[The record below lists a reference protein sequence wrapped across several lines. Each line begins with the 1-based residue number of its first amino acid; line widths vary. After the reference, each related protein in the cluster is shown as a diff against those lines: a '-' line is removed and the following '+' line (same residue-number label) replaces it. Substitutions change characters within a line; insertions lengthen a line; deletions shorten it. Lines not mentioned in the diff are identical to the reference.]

1 MSIMFIN
8 RHFNYH
14 VIKPYITMKIEELK
28 RIPIWELLSHLGI
41 EPVSKRGGG
50 AQLMYHSPLRPDRNA
65 SFSVSTRKN
74 LWMDF
79 GTSQG
84 GNVIDLAIALKGY
97 CTFSEAVTWLEEQ
110 ARWFHKDILYEDFSR
125 YDDAHM
131 SRLSGHSGISNMR
144 VEELTS
150 PRLLEYLESRGIP
163 AAIGQRYCKEAHYT
177 VRDREYYGVAFL
189 NILGGMEI
197 RSRSFRSR
205 SFKGCHGVKAPSV
218 VSVEKTKRTSCC
230 CVFEGFMDF
239 LSYMVL
245 EEKGVPDIVQ
255 SFPYDCIILNS
266 TSIIQR
272 AIPFIGVYH
281 IAYCY
286 LDNDFAGKQALD
298 TLDLLMP
305 GRIFEMS
312 TRFSPYNDLND
323 YLMQQPRTWRSD

>member
-197 RSRSFRSR
+197 RSRSF
-205 SFKGCHGVKAPSV
+205 KGCHGVKAPSV

-323 YLMQQPRTWRSD
+323 YLMQQPRT

>member
-1 MSIMFIN
+1 MSITGIKH
-8 RHFNYH
+8 HFNYH
-14 VIKPYITMKIEELK
+14 VIKSYNTMKIEELK

-79 GTSQG
+79 GTSRG
-84 GNVIDLAIALKGY
+84 GNVIDLAIALKGN
-97 CTFSEAVTWLEEQ
+97 CTFCEAAAWLEEQ
-110 ARWFHKDILYEDFSR
+110 ASFFRSDIRYRDVSR
-125 YDDAHM
+125 YDDSHM
-131 SRLSGHSGISNMR
+131 SRLSGHSDISGMQ
-144 VEELTS
+144 VENLTS
-150 PRLLEYLESRGIP
+150 PRLLDYLESRGIP
-163 AAIGQRYCKEAHYT
+163 ASIGRIYCKEAHYT
-177 VRDREYYGVAFL
+177 VRDREYYGVAFM

-197 RSRSFRSR
+197 RNRF
-205 SFKGCHGVKAPSV
+205 FKGCHGVKAPTV
-218 VSVEKTKRTSCC
+218 VSVEKARRTTSC

-239 LSYMVL
+239 LSYKVL
-245 EEKGVPDIVQ
+245 EERGDREIVQ
-255 SFPYDCIILNS
+255 PVPFDCIILNS

-272 AIPFIGVYH
+272 AIPFIGVYT

-286 LDNDFAGKQALD
+286 LDNDFAGTQALD

-312 TRFSPYNDLND
+312 SRFSSYNDLND
-323 YLMQQPRTWRSD
+323 YLMQQPQT

>member
-1 MSIMFIN
+1 
-8 RHFNYH
+8 
-14 VIKPYITMKIEELK
+14 MKTEELK

-50 AQLMYHSPLRPDRNA
+50 AQLLYHSPLRPDRNA

-163 AAIGQRYCKEAHYT
+163 ASIGQRYCKEAHYT

-197 RSRSFRSR
+197 RSR

-286 LDNDFAGKQALD
+286 LDNDFAGKQAFD

>member
-1 MSIMFIN
+1 
-8 RHFNYH
+8 
-14 VIKPYITMKIEELK
+14 
-28 RIPIWELLSHLGI
+28 
-41 EPVSKRGGG
+41 
-50 AQLMYHSPLRPDRNA
+50 
-65 SFSVSTRKN
+65 
-74 LWMDF
+74 
-79 GTSQG
+79 
-84 GNVIDLAIALKGY
+84 
-97 CTFSEAVTWLEEQ
+97 
-110 ARWFHKDILYEDFSR
+110 
-125 YDDAHM
+125 M

-163 AAIGQRYCKEAHYT
+163 ASIGQRYCKEAHYT

-197 RSRSFRSR
+197 RSR

-286 LDNDFAGKQALD
+286 LDNDFAGKQA
-298 TLDLLMP
+298 
-305 GRIFEMS
+305 
-312 TRFSPYNDLND
+312 
-323 YLMQQPRTWRSD
+323 

>member
-1 MSIMFIN
+1 MSIMCIN

-163 AAIGQRYCKEAHYT
+163 ASIGPRYCKEAHYT

-197 RSRSFRSR
+197 RSRF
-205 SFKGCHGVKAPSV
+205 FKGCHGVKAPSV

-286 LDNDFAGKQALD
+286 LDNDFAGKQAFD

>member
-1 MSIMFIN
+1 
-8 RHFNYH
+8 
-14 VIKPYITMKIEELK
+14 MKTEELK

-50 AQLMYHSPLRPDRNA
+50 AQLLYHSPLRPDRSA

-163 AAIGQRYCKEAHYT
+163 ASIGQRYCKEARYS

-197 RSRSFRSR
+197 RSRF
-205 SFKGCHGVKAPSV
+205 FKGCHGVKAPSV

-245 EEKGVPDIVQ
+245 KENGVPDIVQ

-323 YLMQQPRTWRSD
+323 YLMQQPRT

>member
-1 MSIMFIN
+1 
-8 RHFNYH
+8 
-14 VIKPYITMKIEELK
+14 MKTEELK

-50 AQLMYHSPLRPDRNA
+50 AQLLYHSPLRPDRNA

-150 PRLLEYLESRGIP
+150 PRLLEYLESRGIS
-163 AAIGQRYCKEAHYT
+163 ASIGRRYCKEAHYT
-177 VRDREYYGVAFL
+177 VRDREYYGVAFM

-197 RSRSFRSR
+197 RSRF
-205 SFKGCHGVKAPSV
+205 FKGCHGVKAPTV
-218 VSVEKTKRTSCC
+218 VSVEKARRTTSC

-239 LSYMVL
+239 LSYKVL
-245 EEKGVPDIVQ
+245 EERGDGEIVQ
-255 SFPYDCIILNS
+255 PFPCDCIILNS

-323 YLMQQPRTWRSD
+323 FLMQQPRT

>member
-1 MSIMFIN
+1 
-8 RHFNYH
+8 
-14 VIKPYITMKIEELK
+14 MKIEELK

-79 GTSQG
+79 GTSRG
-84 GNVIDLAIALKGY
+84 GNVIDLAIALKGN
-97 CTFSEAVTWLEEQ
+97 CTFSEAAAWLEEQ
-110 ARWFHKDILYEDFSR
+110 ASFFRSDIRNRDVSR
-125 YDDAHM
+125 YDDSHM
-131 SRLSGHSGISNMR
+131 SRLSGHSDISGMR
-144 VEELTS
+144 VEDLTS
-150 PRLLEYLESRGIP
+150 PRLLDYLESRGIP
-163 AAIGQRYCKEAHYT
+163 ASIGRSYCKEAHYT
-177 VRDREYYGVAFL
+177 VRDREYYGVAFM

-197 RSRSFRSR
+197 RSRF
-205 SFKGCHGVKAPSV
+205 FKGCHGVKAPTV
-218 VSVEKTKRTSCC
+218 VSVEKARRTTSC

-239 LSYMVL
+239 LSYKVL
-245 EEKGVPDIVQ
+245 EERGDGEIVQ
-255 SFPYDCIILNS
+255 PFPCDCIILNS

-272 AIPFIGVYH
+272 AIPFIGVYT

-286 LDNDFAGKQALD
+286 LDNDFAGTQALD

-312 TRFSPYNDLND
+312 SRFSSYNDLND
-323 YLMQQPRTWRSD
+323 YLMQQPQT

>member
-1 MSIMFIN
+1 
-8 RHFNYH
+8 
-14 VIKPYITMKIEELK
+14 MKIEELK
-28 RIPIWELLSHLGI
+28 KIPIWELLSHLGI
-41 EPVSKRGGG
+41 EPVSKRHGG

-97 CTFSEAVTWLEEQ
+97 CPFREAVVWLEEQ
-110 ARWFHKDILYEDFSR
+110 ASFFRSDIRYRDVSR
-125 YDDAHM
+125 NDDSHM
-131 SRLSGHSGISNMR
+131 SRLSGHSDISGMR
-144 VEELTS
+144 LEDLTS
-150 PRLLEYLESRGIP
+150 PRLLEYLESRGIS
-163 AAIGQRYCKEAHYT
+163 ASIGRRYCKEAHYT
-177 VRDREYYGVAFL
+177 VRDREYYGVAFM

-197 RSRSFRSR
+197 RSRF
-205 SFKGCHGVKAPSV
+205 FKGCYGVKAPTVIRLDKAERQES
-218 VSVEKTKRTSCC
+218 C

-239 LSYMVL
+239 LSYKVL
-245 EEKGVPDIVQ
+245 EERGAKDLIPDVPCD
-255 SFPYDCIILNS
+255 YIIMNS

-272 AIPFIGVYH
+272 AIPFIGVYTL
-281 IAYCY
+281 AYCY

-312 TRFSPYNDLND
+312 TRFSPDNDLND
-323 YLMQQPRTWRSD
+323 YLMQQPRT

>member
-1 MSIMFIN
+1 MSIMCIN

-28 RIPIWELLSHLGI
+28 KIPIWELLSHLGI

-163 AAIGQRYCKEAHYT
+163 ASIGQRYCKEAHYT

-197 RSRSFRSR
+197 RSR

-323 YLMQQPRTWRSD
+323 YLMQQPRT

>member
-1 MSIMFIN
+1 MSIMCIN

-14 VIKPYITMKIEELK
+14 VIKYYNTMKIEELK
-28 RIPIWELLSHLGI
+28 KIPIWELLSHLGI
-41 EPVSKRGGG
+41 EPVSKRHGG

-177 VRDREYYGVAFL
+177 VRDREYYGVVFL

-197 RSRSFRSR
+197 RSR

-286 LDNDFAGKQALD
+286 LDNDFAGKQAFD

>member
-1 MSIMFIN
+1 MSIMCIN

-163 AAIGQRYCKEAHYT
+163 ASIGQRYCKEAHYT

-197 RSRSFRSR
+197 RSR

>member
-1 MSIMFIN
+1 
-8 RHFNYH
+8 
-14 VIKPYITMKIEELK
+14 MKTEELK

-50 AQLMYHSPLRPDRNA
+50 AQLLYHSPLRPDRNA

-97 CTFSEAVTWLEEQ
+97 CPFWEAVVWLEEQ
-110 ARWFHKDILYEDFSR
+110 ASFFRSDIRDHDISR
-125 YDDAHM
+125 YDDIHM
-131 SRLSGHSGISNMR
+131 SRLSGHSDVSNMR
-144 VEELTS
+144 VEDLTS

-163 AAIGQRYCKEAHYT
+163 SGTGRRYCKEAHYT

-197 RSRSFRSR
+197 RSRF
-205 SFKGCHGVKAPSV
+205 FKGCHGVKAPTV

-245 EEKGVPDIVQ
+245 EEKGATDIVQ

-272 AIPFIGVYH
+272 AIPFIGVYS

-305 GRIFEMS
+305 GRILEMS
-312 TRFSPYNDLND
+312 SKFAPYNDLND
-323 YLMQQPRTWRSD
+323 YLVQQHPWETGKDLTCIVDRRTNQERKDRQGL

>member
-1 MSIMFIN
+1 MSITGIKC
-8 RHFNYH
+8 HFNYH
-14 VIKPYITMKIEELK
+14 VIKSYNTMKIEELK

-79 GTSQG
+79 GTSRG
-84 GNVIDLAIALKGY
+84 GNVIDLAIALKGN
-97 CTFSEAVTWLEEQ
+97 CTFSEAAAWLEEQ
-110 ARWFHKDILYEDFSR
+110 ASFFRSDIRYRDVSR
-125 YDDAHM
+125 NDDSHM
-131 SRLSGHSGISNMR
+131 SRLSGHSDISGMR
-144 VEELTS
+144 LEDLTS
-150 PRLLEYLESRGIP
+150 PRLLEYLESRGIS
-163 AAIGQRYCKEAHYT
+163 ASIGRRYCKEAHYT
-177 VRDREYYGVAFL
+177 VRDREYYGVAFM

-197 RSRSFRSR
+197 RSRF
-205 SFKGCHGVKAPSV
+205 FKGCYGVKAPTVIRLDKAERQES
-218 VSVEKTKRTSCC
+218 C

-239 LSYMVL
+239 LSYKVL
-245 EEKGVPDIVQ
+245 EERGAKDLIPDVPCD
-255 SFPYDCIILNS
+255 YIIMNS

-272 AIPFIGVYH
+272 AIPFIGVYTL
-281 IAYCY
+281 AYCY

-323 YLMQQPRTWRSD
+323 YLMQQPRT

>member
-1 MSIMFIN
+1 MSIMCIN

-197 RSRSFRSR
+197 RSRSF
-205 SFKGCHGVKAPSV
+205 KGCHGVKAPSV

-286 LDNDFAGKQALD
+286 LDNDFAGKQAFD

-323 YLMQQPRTWRSD
+323 YLMQQPRT

>member
-1 MSIMFIN
+1 
-8 RHFNYH
+8 
-14 VIKPYITMKIEELK
+14 MKTEELK

-50 AQLMYHSPLRPDRNA
+50 AQLLYHSPLRPDRNA

-97 CTFSEAVTWLEEQ
+97 CPFREAVVWLEEQ
-110 ARWFHKDILYEDFSR
+110 ASFFRSDIRDHDISR
-125 YDDAHM
+125 YDDIHM
-131 SRLSGHSGISNMR
+131 SRLSGHSDVSNMR
-144 VEELTS
+144 VEDLTS

-163 AAIGQRYCKEAHYT
+163 SGTGRRYCKEAHYT

-197 RSRSFRSR
+197 RSRF
-205 SFKGCHGVKAPSV
+205 FKGCHGVKAPTV

-286 LDNDFAGKQALD
+286 LDNDFAGKQAFD

>member
-1 MSIMFIN
+1 MSITGIKC
-8 RHFNYH
+8 HFNYH
-14 VIKPYITMKIEELK
+14 VIKSYNTMKIEELK

-79 GTSQG
+79 GTSRG
-84 GNVIDLAIALKGY
+84 GNVIDLAIALKGN
-97 CTFSEAVTWLEEQ
+97 CTFSEAAAWLEEQ
-110 ARWFHKDILYEDFSR
+110 ASFFRSDIRYRDVSR
-125 YDDAHM
+125 YDDSHM
-131 SRLSGHSGISNMR
+131 SRLSGHSDISGMR
-144 VEELTS
+144 VEDLTS
-150 PRLLEYLESRGIP
+150 PRLLDYLESRGIS
-163 AAIGQRYCKEAHYT
+163 ASIGRRYCKEAHYT
-177 VRDREYYGVAFL
+177 VRDREYYGVAFM

-197 RSRSFRSR
+197 RSRF
-205 SFKGCHGVKAPSV
+205 FKGCHGVKAPTV
-218 VSVEKTKRTSCC
+218 VSVEKARRTTSC

-239 LSYMVL
+239 LSYKVL
-245 EEKGVPDIVQ
+245 EERGDREIVQ
-255 SFPYDCIILNS
+255 PFPFDCIILNS

-272 AIPFIGVYH
+272 AIPFIGVYT

-286 LDNDFAGKQALD
+286 LDNDFAGTQALD

-312 TRFSPYNDLND
+312 SRFSSYNDLND
-323 YLMQQPRTWRSD
+323 YLMQQPQT

>member
-1 MSIMFIN
+1 
-8 RHFNYH
+8 
-14 VIKPYITMKIEELK
+14 MKIEELK
-28 RIPIWELLSHLGI
+28 KIPIWELLSHLGI
-41 EPVSKRGGG
+41 EPVSKRHGG

-97 CTFSEAVTWLEEQ
+97 CPFREAVVWLEEQ
-110 ARWFHKDILYEDFSR
+110 ASFFRSDIRYRDVSR
-125 YDDAHM
+125 NDDSHM

-197 RSRSFRSR
+197 RSR

-323 YLMQQPRTWRSD
+323 YLMQQPRT

>member
-1 MSIMFIN
+1 MSIMCIN

-163 AAIGQRYCKEAHYT
+163 ASIGQRYCKEAHYT

-197 RSRSFRSR
+197 RSR

-286 LDNDFAGKQALD
+286 LDNVFAGKQALD

-312 TRFSPYNDLND
+312 TRCSPYNDLND
-323 YLMQQPRTWRSD
+323 YLMQQPRT

>member
-1 MSIMFIN
+1 
-8 RHFNYH
+8 
-14 VIKPYITMKIEELK
+14 
-28 RIPIWELLSHLGI
+28 
-41 EPVSKRGGG
+41 
-50 AQLMYHSPLRPDRNA
+50 
-65 SFSVSTRKN
+65 
-74 LWMDF
+74 
-79 GTSQG
+79 
-84 GNVIDLAIALKGY
+84 
-97 CTFSEAVTWLEEQ
+97 
-110 ARWFHKDILYEDFSR
+110 
-125 YDDAHM
+125 
-131 SRLSGHSGISNMR
+131 
-144 VEELTS
+144 
-150 PRLLEYLESRGIP
+150 
-163 AAIGQRYCKEAHYT
+163 
-177 VRDREYYGVAFL
+177 
-189 NILGGMEI
+189 MEI
-197 RSRSFRSR
+197 RSR

-323 YLMQQPRTWRSD
+323 YLMQQPRT

>member
-1 MSIMFIN
+1 MSIMCIN

-163 AAIGQRYCKEAHYT
+163 ASIGPRYCKEAHYT
-177 VRDREYYGVAFL
+177 VRDREYYGVVFL

-197 RSRSFRSR
+197 RSR

-323 YLMQQPRTWRSD
+323 YLMQQPRT

>member
-1 MSIMFIN
+1 
-8 RHFNYH
+8 
-14 VIKPYITMKIEELK
+14 MKIEELK

-163 AAIGQRYCKEAHYT
+163 ASIGPRYCKEAHYT

-197 RSRSFRSR
+197 RSR

-323 YLMQQPRTWRSD
+323 YLMQQPRT

>member
-1 MSIMFIN
+1 MSIMCIN

-163 AAIGQRYCKEAHYT
+163 ASIGPRYCKEAHYT
-177 VRDREYYGVAFL
+177 VRDREYYGVAFM

-197 RSRSFRSR
+197 RNRF
-205 SFKGCHGVKAPSV
+205 FKGCHGVKAPTV

-245 EEKGVPDIVQ
+245 EEKGATDIVQ
-255 SFPYDCIILNS
+255 LFPYDCIILNS

-272 AIPFIGVYH
+272 AIPFIGVYS

-312 TRFSPYNDLND
+312 SRFSPYNDLND
-323 YLMQQPRTWRSD
+323 YLMQRSRT

>member
-1 MSIMFIN
+1 
-8 RHFNYH
+8 
-14 VIKPYITMKIEELK
+14 MKIEELK

-197 RSRSFRSR
+197 RSRSF
-205 SFKGCHGVKAPSV
+205 KGCHGVKAPSV

-286 LDNDFAGKQALD
+286 LDNDFAGKQAFD

>member
-1 MSIMFIN
+1 MSIMCIN

-177 VRDREYYGVAFL
+177 VRDREYYGVVFL

-197 RSRSFRSR
+197 RSR

-286 LDNDFAGKQALD
+286 LDNDFAGKQAFD

>member
-1 MSIMFIN
+1 MSITGIKC
-8 RHFNYH
+8 HFNYH
-14 VIKPYITMKIEELK
+14 VIKSYNTMKIEELK

-79 GTSQG
+79 GTSRG
-84 GNVIDLAIALKGY
+84 GNVIDLAIALKGN
-97 CTFSEAVTWLEEQ
+97 CTFSEAAAWLEEQ
-110 ARWFHKDILYEDFSR
+110 ASFFRSDIRYRDVSR
-125 YDDAHM
+125 YDDSHM
-131 SRLSGHSGISNMR
+131 SRLSGHSDISGMR
-144 VEELTS
+144 VEDLTS
-150 PRLLEYLESRGIP
+150 PRLLDYLESRGIS
-163 AAIGQRYCKEAHYT
+163 ASIGRRYCKEAHYT
-177 VRDREYYGVAFL
+177 VRDREYYGVAFM

-197 RSRSFRSR
+197 RSRF
-205 SFKGCHGVKAPSV
+205 FKGCHGVKAPTV
-218 VSVEKTKRTSCC
+218 VSVEKARRTMSC

-239 LSYMVL
+239 LSYKVL
-245 EEKGVPDIVQ
+245 EERGDGEIVQ
-255 SFPYDCIILNS
+255 PFPCDCIILNS

-272 AIPFIGVYH
+272 AIPFIGVYT

-286 LDNDFAGKQALD
+286 LDNDFAGTQALD

-312 TRFSPYNDLND
+312 SRFSSYNDLND
-323 YLMQQPRTWRSD
+323 YLMQQPQT

>member
-1 MSIMFIN
+1 MSIMCIN

-28 RIPIWELLSHLGI
+28 KIPIWELLSHLGI

-163 AAIGQRYCKEAHYT
+163 ASIGQRYCKEAHYT

-197 RSRSFRSR
+197 RSR

-286 LDNDFAGKQALD
+286 LDNDFAGKQAFD

-323 YLMQQPRTWRSD
+323 YLMQQPRT

>member
-1 MSIMFIN
+1 
-8 RHFNYH
+8 
-14 VIKPYITMKIEELK
+14 MKTEELK

-50 AQLMYHSPLRPDRNA
+50 AQLLYHSPLRPDRNA

-144 VEELTS
+144 VEDLAS

-163 AAIGQRYCKEAHYT
+163 SGIGRRYCKEAHYT

-197 RSRSFRSR
+197 RSRF
-205 SFKGCHGVKAPSV
+205 FKGCHGVKAPTV
-218 VSVEKTKRTSCC
+218 VSVEKARRTTSC

-239 LSYMVL
+239 LSYKVL
-245 EEKGVPDIVQ
+245 EERGDEEIVQ
-255 SFPYDCIILNS
+255 PFPCDCIILNS

-272 AIPFIGVYH
+272 AIPFIGVYT

-312 TRFSPYNDLND
+312 SRFSPYNDLND
-323 YLMQQPRTWRSD
+323 YLMQQPQM

>member
-1 MSIMFIN
+1 MSIMCIN

-125 YDDAHM
+125 YDYAHM

-163 AAIGQRYCKEAHYT
+163 ASIGPRYCKEAHYT

-197 RSRSFRSR
+197 RSRF
-205 SFKGCHGVKAPSV
+205 FKGCHGVKAPSV

-286 LDNDFAGKQALD
+286 LDNDFAGKQAFD